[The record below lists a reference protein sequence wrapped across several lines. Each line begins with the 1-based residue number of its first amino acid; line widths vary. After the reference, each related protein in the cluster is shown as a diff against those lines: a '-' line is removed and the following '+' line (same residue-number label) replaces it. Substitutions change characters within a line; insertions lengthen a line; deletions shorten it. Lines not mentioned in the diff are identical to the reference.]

1 MKKQRQSVNILIS
14 GIRTAKAGIL
24 SLFPVDIITVDR
36 YTESEDEV
44 ITMQVQELM
53 SQKGLTYTTINDIC
67 SGKARLEKC
76 SAETVYK
83 LAKVL
88 QVPMEELLEPHIEQ
102 RCSFELFKSNVCHR
116 LKELGDINFVIEVLE
131 SDDIHRYY
139 KRKWYPESFYLL
151 AMLDYVCRINQIPI
165 CTDYAAVSEN
175 AKVKAAARKNAI
187 PEFMKFNIVE
197 NEVRNVI

>member
-1 MKKQRQSVNILIS
+1 
-14 GIRTAKAGIL
+14 
-24 SLFPVDIITVDR
+24 
-36 YTESEDEV
+36 
-44 ITMQVQELM
+44 MQVQELM
-53 SQKGLTYTTINDIC
+53 TQKGLTMYRLSKACNLPYTTINDIC

-83 LAKVL
+83 LAKTL
-88 QVPMEELLEPHIEQ
+88 QVSMEELLEAHIEP
-102 RCSFELFKSNVCHR
+102 RCDFELFKSNVCHR
-116 LKELGDINFVIEVLE
+116 LKELGDIDFVIEVLE

-151 AMLDYVCRINQIPI
+151 GMLDYICRIDQIPI
-165 CTDYAAVSEN
+165 CTDYDDLRKQRLQKTLYPASILAAAAVSEN
-175 AKVKAAARKNAI
+175 ENVKAAAMQNAI

>member
-1 MKKQRQSVNILIS
+1 
-14 GIRTAKAGIL
+14 
-24 SLFPVDIITVDR
+24 
-36 YTESEDEV
+36 
-44 ITMQVQELM
+44 
-53 SQKGLTYTTINDIC
+53 
-67 SGKARLEKC
+67 
-76 SAETVYK
+76 
-83 LAKVL
+83 
-88 QVPMEELLEPHIEQ
+88 MEELLEPHIEQ

-165 CTDYAAVSEN
+165 CTDYDALRKQRLQKPLYPASILSVAAVSEN